1 MADTAAA
8 FIPMVT
14 GSISFISSITVMGM
28 ICRSKSGLSTP
39 YHRILFAIST
49 ADYLSSIGMSTG
61 PFLAPEDT
69 PHLWK
74 SFGAQSTCDVQGFIF
89 LLGALAR
96 PLYDCSLQIYYLCMI
111 KYDMENKDIR
121 RQVEPYLHCIPILYA
136 MIGSITCLATGSINA
151 SVSWCHIES
160 VPHECYNNLDAE
172 CTRGK
177 NTRLLRG
184 LFGSSHYFTS
194 LIFISIVMRMI
205 YRKIRKRD
213 VAMQWHSSGIAAPD
227 LNVNEELGHA
237 AVYEWRSPPRYSAT
251 GMTSYF
257 QPGDIRRTNKMV
269 NRIMQYYVA
278 FLIANFFPFL
288 VSSMGVVGGIR
299 LVPLLILQSI
309 FYPLQGFYTLVLFI
323 HPRFMTIRS
332 SDEGLS
338 VRHTFFAAIRS
349 YGGAGGEVNA
359 ATRNSSHALVSN
371 VR

>member
-1 MADTAAA
+1 
-8 FIPMVT
+8 
-14 GSISFISSITVMGM
+14 M

-89 LLGALAR
+89 LFGALAR
-96 PLYDCSLQIYYLCMI
+96 PLYDCSLQFYYLCMI
-111 KYDMENKDIR
+111 KYDMENEDIR

-160 VPHECYNNLDAE
+160 VPLECYNDLDVE

-177 NTRLLRG
+177 NTRLLRV
-184 LFGSSHYFTS
+184 LFGSSHYITS
-194 LIFISIVMRMI
+194 LIFISIVIRMI

-227 LNVNEELGHA
+227 LNVNDELGHA
-237 AVYEWRSPPRYSAT
+237 AVVDEWRRPPRYSAT

-257 QPGDIRRTNKMV
+257 QPGDIRRTNKMIH
-269 NRIMQYYVA
+269 RILQYYVA
-278 FLIANFFPFL
+278 FFIVNLFPFL
-288 VSSMGVVGGIR
+288 VSSMGVVGGGR
-299 LVPLLILQSI
+299 PVPLVLLESI
-309 FYPLQGFYTLVLFI
+309 VYPLQGFITLVLFI
-323 HPRFMTIRS
+323 QPRFMTIRRL
-332 SDEGLS
+332 DEELS
-338 VRHTFFAAIRS
+338 VRRTFFAAIRS
-349 YGGAGGEVNA
+349 YGGACGEANA
-359 ATRNSSHALVSN
+359 TTGNSSRALMSY